1 MVGEGSLE
9 RQSVQRKDEGNTF
22 LAAGQWAD
30 KYILKMEKG
39 GRSM

>member
-22 LAAGQWAD
+22 LAAGWWPD
-30 KYILKMEKG
+30 KYILEMKKG
-39 GRSM
+39 GRSI